1 MSDSIKILI
10 VEDNVVIAD
19 DMQEMLEEIG
29 YNIVDNVISY
39 EKAVEALENNEVD
52 LVLID
57 VILATEKTGIDLGRH
72 IREHYDIPFI
82 FVTSNSDRG
91 TVEKAKLVNPNNY
104 VVKPFEQ
111 SDLFAAIE
119 ITLSNFVP
127 SGKKPKNSN
136 GGEKILKDSIFI
148 KKNNLFHRVP
158 FTNIQFIKADNVYLE
173 IKTQE
178 KDFLVRSSLKDY
190 LQKLPEDKFF
200 RVHKSYIINID
211 HIEAINSKDVVIN
224 GETIPISKDF
234 RDFALS
240 SLNQ

>member
-1 MSDSIKILI
+1 M
-10 VEDNVVIAD
+10 VIAD

-39 EKAVEALENNEVD
+39 EKAVEALSNHSVD

-57 VILATEKTGIDLGRH
+57 VILATEKTGIDLGRY
-72 IREHYDIPFI
+72 IRENFDIPFI
-82 FVTSNSDRG
+82 FVTSNSDRA
-91 TVEKAKLVNPNNY
+91 TVEKAKLVSPNNY

-111 SDLFAAIE
+111 NDLFAAIE
-119 ITLSNFVP
+119 ITLSNFSP
-127 SGKKPKNSN
+127 SSDKPKDEND
-136 GGEKILKDSIFI
+136 KILKDSIFI

-158 FTNIQFIKADNVYLE
+158 FGKIQFIKADNVYLE
-173 IKTQE
+173 IKTQD

-190 LQKLPEDKFF
+190 LQKLPENKFF

-211 HIEAINSKDVVIN
+211 YIEAINSKDVVIN

>member
-29 YNIVDNVISY
+29 YDIVDNVISY
-39 EKAVEALENNEVD
+39 EKAVEALSENDVD

-57 VILATEKTGIDLGRH
+57 VVLATEKTGIDLGRY
-72 IREHYDIPFI
+72 IRENFDIPFI
-82 FVTSNSDRG
+82 FVTSNSDRS

-119 ITLSNFVP
+119 ITLSNFTP
-127 SGKKPKNSN
+127 STDKPK
-136 GGEKILKDSIFI
+136 GGNERILKDSIFI

-158 FTNIQFIKADNVYLE
+158 FSSIQFIKADNVYLE
-173 IKTQE
+173 ITTEE

-190 LQKLPEDKFF
+190 LLKLPDDKFF

-211 HIEAINSKDVVIN
+211 HIQAINSKDVVIK